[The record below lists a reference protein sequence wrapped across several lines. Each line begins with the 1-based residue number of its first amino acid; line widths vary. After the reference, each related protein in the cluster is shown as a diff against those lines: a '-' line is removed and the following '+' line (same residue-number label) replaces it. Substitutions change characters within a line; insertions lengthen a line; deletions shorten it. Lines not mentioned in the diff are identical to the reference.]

1 MTAFQVRTFTPP
13 RALGESLDRALP
25 ENSSNAT
32 PRVDGVNGSS
42 HTNGTN
48 GVNGVNGINGVNGV
62 NGNAKPPSPPKPRPS
77 YPRVPPPNYGKMAS
91 EGGGITFASQDSL
104 PTLPIPDL
112 EQTTER
118 YLKALKPLQSPR
130 EQSDTRH
137 AVNEF
142 LKNEGHDLNEKLK
155 KYAQGKTSYIEQ
167 FCEYSRGA
175 KRSLQTHLY

>member
-13 RALGESLDRALP
+13 RALGESLERVLP
-25 ENSSNAT
+25 ENSSENSSNAI
-32 PRVDGVNGSS
+32 PGVNGVNGSS
-42 HTNGTN
+42 HT
-48 GVNGVNGINGVNGV
+48 NGVNGV
-62 NGNAKPPSPPKPRPS
+62 NGNAKPPSPPRPRPS

-167 FCEYSRGA
+167 FCE
-175 KRSLQTHLY
+175 SLRRRNRP

>member
-1 MTAFQVRTFTPP
+1 MTAIQVRTFTAP
-13 RALGESLDRALP
+13 RALGESLERALP
-25 ENSSNAT
+25 DNSSDAT
-32 PRVDGVNGSS
+32 PRANGVSGSR

-48 GVNGVNGINGVNGV
+48 GYNSTTRVNGVNGTNG
-62 NGNAKPPSPPKPRPS
+62 ASHPPTPPKPS

-91 EGGGITFASQDSL
+91 EGGITFAGQDSM

-142 LKNEGHDLNEKLK
+142 LKNEGPDLNEKLK

-167 FCEYSRGA
+167 FCEYLHGASR
-175 KRSLQTHLY
+175 LL